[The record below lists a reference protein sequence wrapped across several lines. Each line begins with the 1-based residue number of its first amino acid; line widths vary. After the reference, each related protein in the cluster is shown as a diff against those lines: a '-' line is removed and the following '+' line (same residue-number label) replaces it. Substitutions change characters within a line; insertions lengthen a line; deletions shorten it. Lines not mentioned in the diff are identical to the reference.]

1 MSTHALT
8 ANRAPAARGSRAKR
22 LLRSP
27 FPVWAAL
34 FVNVLAF
41 SGLPT
46 AVPHP
51 HDGRSADHP
60 GFADLG
66 VPARTDGQSALA

>member
-8 ANRAPAARGSRAKR
+8 ANRLPAARGSRAKR

-46 AVPHP
+46 VFPIP
-51 HDGRSADHP
+51 TTVGQLITQGSLIWRSCSH
-60 GFADLG
+60 
-66 VPARTDGQSALA
+66 